1 MGAAVAI
8 VTDSTAYLP
17 PGLAERHDVAVVP
30 LQLTVGGILREEGVD
45 ISAAEAARA
54 LREWNPVTTSRP
66 SPERFSD
73 AYSAAVQAGASA
85 IVSVHL
91 SGAMSGTVEAARLA
105 AESAPVPVRVVD
117 AGTIG
122 MGLGFAAL
130 SAAATALAGGSLDE
144 VAAAAMERAE
154 NSRSFFYVAT
164 LEHLRRGGRIGAA
177 AGLLGSALM
186 VKPLLGIESGRI
198 APLEKVRTASRAVA
212 RLEELVVE
220 SAGTRPVDIAVQH
233 LAAAANAEALASRLQ
248 DKIPHLVDVYVGE
261 VGPVIGAHVGPGML
275 GVVVAPPAHFLPF
288 VPIVIPRLAGSH
300 LP

>member
-54 LREWNPVTTSRP
+54 LREWNPMTTSRP

-73 AYSAAVQAGASA
+73 AYSAAVEAGASA

-144 VAAAAMERAE
+144 VAAAAIERAE

-186 VKPLLGIESGRI
+186 VKPLLGIENGRI

-220 SAGTRPVDIAVQH
+220 AAGTRPVDIAVQH
-233 LAAAANAEALASRLQ
+233 LAAAANAEALVSRLR
-248 DKIPHLVDVYVGE
+248 DKISHLVDMYVGE

-275 GVVVAPPAHFLPF
+275 GVVVAPQLTSSPSS
-288 VPIVIPRLAGSH
+288 RS
-300 LP
+300 

>member
-1 MGAAVAI
+1 MVAAVAI

-17 PGLAERHDVAVVP
+17 PGLAERYGLAVVP
-30 LQLTVGGILREEGVD
+30 LQLTVGGTVREEGVD
-45 ISAAEAARA
+45 ISAADAARA

-73 AYSAAVQAGASA
+73 AYTAAAGAGASA

-105 AESAPVPVRVVD
+105 AEAAPVPVRVVD
-117 AGTIG
+117 TGTIG

-130 SAAATALAGGSLDE
+130 SAAATALAGGSLDQ

-154 NSRSFFYVAT
+154 ISRSLFYVAT

-186 VKPLLGIESGRI
+186 VKPLLGIENGRI
-198 APLEKVRTASRAVA
+198 TPLEKVRTASRAVA

-220 SAGTRPVDIAVQH
+220 AAGTRSVDIAVQH
-233 LAAAANAEALASRLQ
+233 LAAAGRAEALAIRLRE
-248 DKIPHLVDVYVGE
+248 KIPHLVDVYVGE

-275 GVVVAPPAHFLPF
+275 GVVVAPQLASSRTGPAG
-288 VPIVIPRLAGSH
+288 I
-300 LP
+300 